1 MSGHSKWASIKH
13 KKGAADAKRGKL
25 FSKIVKEIAVAT
37 RTSGGDPVTNPR
49 LRVAIS
55 SAKTANMPNDNI
67 QRAIKRGTGELPGI
81 TYEET
86 SYEGYG
92 PGGVAIM
99 IDTMSDN
106 KNRTTA
112 EIRNILAKKGGNMS
126 GTGSVAWQFQRKG
139 LITIDKEKVAEDQLF
154 TIVIE
159 AGAEDLKA
167 EGDMY
172 EITTT
177 PETFEEIK
185 NILNEKNIPIN
196 LAEITSLPSSTV
208 KITDEATARKILAL
222 MEALEEHDDVQHVY
236 ANFDIPDEIID
247 QEADK

>member
-13 KKGAADAKRGKL
+13 KKGAADAKRGKV
-25 FSKIVKEIAVAT
+25 FSRIVKEIAVAA
-37 RTSGGDPVTNPR
+37 RTSGGDPATNPR

-55 SAKTANMPNDNI
+55 TAKGANMPNDNI
-67 QRAIKRGTGELPGI
+67 QRAIKRGTGELPGV

-112 EIRNILAKKGGNMS
+112 EIRNILGKKGGNMS
-126 GTGSVAWQFQRKG
+126 GSGSVAWQFQRKG
-139 LITIDKEKVAEDQLF
+139 LIMVDKDKIAEDQLF
-154 TIVIE
+154 NIVIE
-159 AGAEDLKA
+159 AGAEDFKA
-167 EGDMY
+167 ETNMY

-185 NILNEKNIPIN
+185 NNYSWFKSVESVSRMWQKIIADEPHLPAGE
-196 LAEITSLPSSTV
+196 AGIT
-208 KITDEATARKILAL
+208 RR
-222 MEALEEHDDVQHVY
+222 
-236 ANFDIPDEIID
+236 
-247 QEADK
+247 